1 MLAGARRCAVQR
13 VSRFPHSQRFA
24 RGTIL
29 RDGRTTEV
37 HFYVEKTIEYRLEEA
52 KRMQRNAEFAR
63 EARALHDRAQPAM
76 HWSLKGRIASWAPF
90 RVRRQTRDR
99 GAA

>member
-1 MLAGARRCAVQR
+1 MWQAHDG
-13 VSRFPHSQRFA
+13 VSFNTY
-24 RGTIL
+24 RGLRTLNDSIRHDL

-52 KRMQRNAEFAR
+52 KRMQRNAAFAR
-63 EARALHDRAQPAM
+63 EARELDQRAQPAM
-76 HWSLKGRIASWAPF
+76 RWSLKSRFTNWASF
-90 RVRRQTRDR
+90 RVRRETRDG